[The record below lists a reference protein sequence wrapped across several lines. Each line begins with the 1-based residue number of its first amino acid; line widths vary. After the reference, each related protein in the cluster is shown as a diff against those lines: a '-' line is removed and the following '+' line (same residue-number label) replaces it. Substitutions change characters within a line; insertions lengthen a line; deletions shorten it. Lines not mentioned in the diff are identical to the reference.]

1 MKAEFIQ
8 EVIEGKD
15 LSRLLHH
22 LTGWEAVVFEVE
34 DEPTRHPERSEGSQ
48 ST

>member
-22 LTGWEAVVFEVE
+22 LTGWESVVFEME
-34 DEPTRHPERSEGSQ
+34 DEPTYHPEREGGEG
-48 ST
+48 